1 MPSKLCILENRLKW
15 LLAIIFGGLQRMG
28 LLRMREKI
36 VYWCILLFLSSF
48 LSSFYHFLSFFLSIL
63 VTLSF
68 WLLSCHE
75 LFFSLGY
82 FPFWSLS
89 PWVLSTL
96 LQWVPL
102 PSSMTTSLFYSE
114 LIQWDFSL
122 LPLGLHQLFLVCCG
136 HSFKTTHQPISCP
149 TTTTA

>member
-1 MPSKLCILENRLKW
+1 MSLNDYLLLISKSGFAKREGKD
-15 LLAIIFGGLQRMG
+15 G
-28 LLRMREKI
+28 LLMHAPI
-36 VYWCILLFLSSF
+36 SVVFSFFFLPLFFPFFLSF
-48 LSSFYHFLSFFLSIL
+48 SFFLSIL

-68 WLLSCHE
+68 WLLSCRG
-75 LFFSLGY
+75 LFFYLGY

-102 PSSMTTSLFYSE
+102 PSSMTTSPFYSE

-122 LPLGLHQLFLVCCG
+122 LPLGLYQLFLVCCG
-136 HSFKTTHQPISCP
+136 HSFRTTHQPIGCP
-149 TTTTA
+149 TTTIA